1 MSLLR
6 DIQAAA
12 VDPNTDVS
20 TLLRKCKILAVR
32 LGNEEFKKWVDRELN
47 GYENVEGLPEYRI
60 LYTESKGNFSGAFG
74 RSLRNA
80 PIPPSCLPKE
90 LNDQVT
96 KSFLMGAISVYSSL
110 IDREKRENAYE
121 HWPADMLAYFGQQI
135 YQEMNCL
142 SAWKVI
148 PYNALV
154 ALVDTIKTRI
164 LNFALEIEGEAPD
177 AGEASPNAPPLPQD
191 TVSHVFN
198 TYISGP
204 VQNVATGS
212 SHVTQSGE
220 FIVIPGD
227 FESLRNHLIKSLG
240 VEAHDISGLKSAI
253 DGDKTAQ
260 GKLTF
265 GNRVQAWTGKM
276 VGKAASGAW
285 KVSTSVASTV
295 LGRALSKY
303 FGLE

>member
-32 LGNEEFKKWVDRELN
+32 LGNENFKKWVDNELN
-47 GYENVEGLPEYRI
+47 GYDDIADLPEYRI
-60 LYTESKGNFSGAFG
+60 LHTASFGHFSGAFG
-74 RSLRNA
+74 SGLNNA

-90 LNDQVT
+90 FRDRVT
-96 KSFLMGAISVYSSL
+96 KSYLMAPISAYASL
-110 IDREKRENAYE
+110 IDSEARNNSQE
-121 HWPADMLAYFGQQI
+121 HWPADMVAFFGQKI
-135 YQEMNCL
+135 YQGMNCL

-154 ALVDTIKTRI
+154 ALVDTIKTRV

-177 AGEASPNAPPLPQD
+177 AGEAPPNTPPLPQEK
-191 TVSHVFN
+191 VSQVFN
-198 TYISGP
+198 TYISGN
-204 VQNVATGS
+204 VQNVAAGS
-212 SHVTQSGE
+212 RHVTQTGS
-220 FIVIPGD
+220 VAVHAGD
-227 FESLRNHLIKSLG
+227 LESLRNHLASTGI
-240 VEAHDISGLKSAI
+240 EAHDISELEHAI
-253 DGDKTAQ
+253 AEDEGAR
-260 GKLTF
+260 GVPAL
-265 GNRVQAWTGKM
+265 GERVQAWIGKM

-285 KVSTSVASTV
+285 SVSTSVAGTV
-295 LGRALSKY
+295 LGKALSKY